1 MFSSLLMLLAADD
14 GDKGQG
20 GSWFMIVLMLPMV
33 LVFYLLVIRPQRRQ
47 EQQRQTLVSN
57 LKKNDKVLL
66 TSGIMGTVVS
76 VSEKEDEV
84 VVRVDESCKLRM
96 IKSSISRNLTQ
107 EEALKKPAEQ
117 QKAAT

>member
-1 MFSSLLMLLAADD
+1 MTLLAEGDS
-14 GDKGQG
+14 DKGG
-20 GSWFMIVLMLPMV
+20 GGAWFMIVLMLPMV
-33 LVFYLLVIRPQRRQ
+33 AVFYLLVIRPQRRQ
-47 EQQRQTLVSN
+47 EQQRQALVSN

-96 IKSSISRNLTQ
+96 IKSSILRNLTQ
-107 EEALKKPAEQ
+107 EETAKKPAEP